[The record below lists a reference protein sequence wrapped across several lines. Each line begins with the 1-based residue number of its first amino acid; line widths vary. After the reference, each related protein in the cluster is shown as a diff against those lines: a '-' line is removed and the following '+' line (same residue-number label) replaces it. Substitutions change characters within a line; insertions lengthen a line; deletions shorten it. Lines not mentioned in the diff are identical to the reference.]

1 MEIELCKA
9 KLRLSHRCQPLTH
22 TTVSGAGVAGEG
34 GGQATQA
41 TQALWGNNLLARVSF
56 SATTN
61 YKLCIWKAQMHRKR
75 RSCPRARVE
84 WQLSR

>member
-34 GGQATQA
+34 GGQATQQPKLYGETTFLQGSPFRPPPIISYVSGKLKCTA
-41 TQALWGNNLLARVSF
+41 SEDLALVLVLNGN
-56 SATTN
+56 
-61 YKLCIWKAQMHRKR
+61 
-75 RSCPRARVE
+75 
-84 WQLSR
+84 